1 MKLNN
6 LNSEAQVFGDVIQN
20 EVTIDTS
27 NMNKIVAMLSSNLY
41 SSPIESFIREITSNA
56 WDSHI
61 EAGNDEPVI
70 ITMEKDVIDS
80 NNIKVSI
87 RDFGTGLSPT
97 RFNEVFRYM
106 GSSTKT
112 ESNDYL
118 GMYGIGKMSPLA
130 VTDMVYITS
139 FYDGIKY
146 DYLMYKNGMG
156 INIDLIDKEETVEPN
171 GVLVSVSISNSKE
184 REIENAVT
192 SQLMFFENVYFDN
205 RVNTYEGDLFNNN
218 KIKHYETF
226 AVSKNLY
233 QTKILLGKV
242 LYPFDHFKLNGLTDD
257 EIELVNEINN
267 SDIAIKFNI
276 GELDVNPARETLH
289 YTERT
294 IRNIIDRI
302 KEVVVELHSL
312 KYEEIGDEVCPNN
325 LFKLN
330 PSDRLLI
337 KDLSR
342 VYDIPVYNKE
352 VSVDG
357 IIINYDLLH
366 KIINDLS
373 IHKVNWSE
381 RFLQNGKIFL
391 DRRENYLDD
400 FVKSSIYNYSPDT
413 YTNIQKKYVRQTF
426 NKGLLHKDWNE
437 FAKTTQLKRDFI
449 RFYQNKNKDFKSIS
463 KVVYKVVVD
472 KMKSA
477 GGYDLSGIDQDFI
490 DSVKPEKRGVGVGVI
505 KYYDHSRYGDY
516 KATLEELK
524 EMKDTLIL
532 IEKGNRNFLRYYD
545 GYRVLS
551 MAVSNRQRLLK
562 RGIGITVE
570 EFIESKRDLIIEHY
584 KQRIQREVWGW
595 DDRRGLEKLSEII
608 NIPKED
614 RVYMKQCESDEFE
627 YSVLYHS
634 LSNPEEILVDT
645 TIYDKYKEVIEISE
659 AFNLNN
665 SLGVTYFR
673 NTLCDLGYVVDG
685 TLKI

>member
-6 LNSEAQVFGDVIQN
+6 LNSEAQVFGEVIQN

-70 ITMEKDVIDS
+70 ITMERDVVDS
-80 NNIKVSI
+80 SNIKVSI

-156 INIDLIDKEETVEPN
+156 INIDLIDEEETMEPN
-171 GVLVSVSISNSKE
+171 GVLVSVSISNSKA

-192 SQLMFFENVYFDN
+192 SQLMFFENVYFN
-205 RVNTYEGDLFNNN
+205 NKVNTYEGDLFNNN

-226 AVSKNLY
+226 AVSKNLHT
-233 QTKILLGKV
+233 TKILLGKV

-257 EIELVNEINN
+257 EIELVNDINN

-302 KEVVVELHSL
+302 KEVVKELHSL
-312 KYEEIGDEVCPNN
+312 KYEEIGDEISPDR

-330 PSDRLLI
+330 RTDTLLI

-342 VYDIPVYNKE
+342 AYIIPEYSKE

-357 IIINYDLLH
+357 IIIKYDLLYR
-366 KIINDLS
+366 IIDNLS
-373 IHKVNWSE
+373 NHKVNWSE
-381 RFLQNGKIFL
+381 RFLQNGKVYL
-391 DRRENYLDD
+391 DKRENYLND
-400 FVKSSIYNYSPDT
+400 FVNSSIYNYSPDT

-426 NKGLLHKDWNE
+426 YEGLLHKDWNE
-437 FAKTTQLKRDFI
+437 FAKSTQLKRDFI
-449 RFYQNKNKDFKSIS
+449 RFYQNKDKDFKSIS

-477 GGYDLSGIDQDFI
+477 GSYDLSGLDQDFV
-490 DSVKPEKRGVGVGVI
+490 DSNKPIKRGAGI
-505 KYYDHSRYGDY
+505 INYYDHSRYGDY

-524 EMKDTLIL
+524 EKEDTLIL
-532 IEKGNRNFLRYYD
+532 IEKGNRNFLRRYD

-551 MAVSNRQRLLK
+551 ISVNNRKRLLK
-562 RGIGITVE
+562 KGIGITVE

-584 KQRIQREVWGW
+584 KKRIQRDLWQWE
-595 DDRRGLEKLSEII
+595 DRRGLEKLSEIVI
-608 NIPKED
+608 IPKED
-614 RVYMKQCESDEFE
+614 MVYLKESESHEFE
-627 YSVLYHS
+627 YSVLYHR
-634 LSNPEEILVDT
+634 LNNPEEVLEDT
-645 TIYDKYKEVIEISE
+645 TTYNKYKEVIEISK
-659 AFNLNN
+659 AFNLDN

-673 NTLCDLGYVVDG
+673 NTLHDLGYVVDG
-685 TLKI
+685 VLKI